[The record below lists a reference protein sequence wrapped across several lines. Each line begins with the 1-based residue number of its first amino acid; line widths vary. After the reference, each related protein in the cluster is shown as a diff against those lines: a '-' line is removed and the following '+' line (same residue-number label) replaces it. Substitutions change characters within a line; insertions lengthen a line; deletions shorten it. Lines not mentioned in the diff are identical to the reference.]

1 MGPMSDRPSDD
12 GGSARSDA
20 ASRLAALLAD
30 VVDEPA
36 PPPASPRDPA
46 APTRRVVRRRDLVE
60 PPAAAGVTGP
70 APSAPAAPT
79 APPTPAPVVGP
90 SPAPAPPAAPSA
102 RSASRPA
109 PAADDDD
116 PDATQPIPALARTGP
131 APVERRDG
139 PSGDASSAAALPAPA
154 APPAPSAPAKAPVA
168 PAAPSAPAAR
178 PVARRRPAPAADGPR
193 DAPADDDAATR
204 ARQREEE
211 VLAEARAFVRSGAGA
226 VPPGPL
232 QKQPGKPWSRS
243 ASPPPPG
250 PPAPARPTPPAVA
263 PPAPVVFDDE
273 AEDDLGHDGGDDGPD
288 TPVAAG
294 AGGRAPRLTLRA
306 VAFGLALALLVGAVP
321 VLGYVGSQ
329 RLLDSR
335 GGQVVEG
342 RIDEDE
348 PGFRATITP
357 TDTTM
362 VVHRDAEGRPAAV
375 AILALGAGD
384 AGGSVILVPLSLQPA
399 DTSFFTRIIDG
410 YDAVE
415 DDDGFRRS
423 VEDVIG
429 ISVPPP
435 LIDLTDQSLATLI
448 APVAPLELDV
458 SDPVMADDGVTYDG
472 PVSLAAEA
480 VGPYLRATN
489 EGEPEIAH
497 LERIRDVWAA
507 WLEAIGSATAT
518 EPIGAAATGMGGYL
532 RTLAA
537 GDPVVETLDV
547 EQVDD
552 YFAGTSYV
560 PGSEM
565 QDQIIDAVPFPMPP
579 RTGVRFLATVL
590 NGARGERLPLDL
602 MRDIVAAG
610 GSLTTLGN
618 AGAFGQEETVILH
631 KADVQAEAEAL
642 QALLGDGVE
651 LEQMTRRRADSEDDD
666 MIITIGSDVLSRYE
680 QEDGGG

>member
-1 MGPMSDRPSDD
+1 VGPMSDRPSDD

-36 PPPASPRDPA
+36 PPPASPPGPGAPA
-46 APTRRVVRRRDLVE
+46 RRVVRRRDLAE
-60 PPAAAGVTGP
+60 PPSAAP
-70 APSAPAAPT
+70 APAAPVV
-79 APPTPAPVVGP
+79 PTP
-90 SPAPAPPAAPSA
+90 SA
-102 RSASRPA
+102 G
-109 PAADDDD
+109 DDD

-131 APVERRDG
+131 APVGRRDD
-139 PSGDASSAAALPAPA
+139 PSDDAPAAAAPPASAAPPAPAKTPVAPA
-154 APPAPSAPAKAPVA
+154 APPAPAKT
-168 PAAPSAPAAR
+168 

-193 DAPADDDAATR
+193 GAPADDAAATR

-211 VLAEARAFVRSGAGA
+211 VLAEARAFVRSGVGA

-243 ASPPPPG
+243 ASPPPPA
-250 PPAPARPTPPAVA
+250 PAAPAPARPA
-263 PPAPVVFDDE
+263 PPAAAPPPVVFDDE
-273 AEDDLGHDGGDDGPD
+273 ADDDRADDDGGDDGPD

-294 AGGRAPRLTLRA
+294 SGGRAPRLTLRA

-565 QDQIIDAVPFPMPP
+565 QEQIIDAVPFPMPP

-631 KADVQAEAEAL
+631 KADVQDEAEAL